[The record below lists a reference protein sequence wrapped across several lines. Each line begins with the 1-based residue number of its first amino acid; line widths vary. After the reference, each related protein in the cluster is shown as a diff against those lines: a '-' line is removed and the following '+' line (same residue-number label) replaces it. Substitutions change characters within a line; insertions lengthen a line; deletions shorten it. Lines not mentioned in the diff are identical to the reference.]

1 MEQQNKQKKR
11 HFSAQEKLKILW
23 LHLLEKKL
31 ISELCD
37 EHNLHPTQ
45 FYKWQKTFFE
55 NGTEALNKQ
64 SRFLNCHT
72 RKIRELESKLKRKD
86 EVIAEIAEA
95 LIKSKKVTIQVPL
108 KGLGFVD

>member
-1 MEQQNKQKKR
+1 MEQQKKQKR
-11 HFSAQEKLKILW
+11 RQFSAQEKLKILR

-55 NGTEALNKQ
+55 NGTEALSKQ

-86 EVIAEIAEA
+86 EVIAEIAEE
-95 LIKSKKVTIQVPL
+95 LIKSKKTN
-108 KGLGFVD
+108 GGH